1 VSIENQK
8 RLVALLIG
16 LATVTAGLF
25 SWRASQIASAAAFDD
40 RQSIGNE
47 LSVQRS
53 NIDVAVEATRQARQ
67 YDRYL
72 AEFAVAD
79 ELAEE
84 AEQLADAGLDEL
96 AAVRSG
102 EATGTRREATVRAT
116 EAGVFGIPT
125 LTADAAESL
134 SEPQPFDIEKRLTA
148 LAAEASTGLLAG
160 GKLDPDAWAE
170 DADAIRVRVADFQLF
185 VLLILAAVILLT
197 VSEVTLKGR
206 VRVVAASCG
215 SVLLLVVAVV
225 GFSGPWS

>member
-1 VSIENQK
+1 MSTETQK
-8 RLVALLIG
+8 RLIALLIG

-25 SWRASQIASAAAFDD
+25 AWRASQIASAAAFDD

-84 AEQLADAGLDEL
+84 ADQLAAAGLDDL
-96 AAVRSG
+96 AAARVA
-102 EATGTRREATVRAT
+102 EAFGTRREATVRAT

-125 LTADAAESL
+125 LSTDAAASL
-134 SEPQPFDIEKRLTA
+134 SEPLPFDLEQRLSS
-148 LAAEASTGLLAG
+148 LAAEASTGLLAS

-170 DADAIRVRVADFQLF
+170 EADAIRVRVADFQLF
-185 VLLILAAVILLT
+185 VFLVLAAVILLT
-197 VSEVTLKGR
+197 VSEVTLKRR
-206 VRVVAASCG
+206 VRLVTSSCG
-215 SVLLLVVAVV
+215 AALFGVVAVI
-225 GFSGPWS
+225 GFAGPWS